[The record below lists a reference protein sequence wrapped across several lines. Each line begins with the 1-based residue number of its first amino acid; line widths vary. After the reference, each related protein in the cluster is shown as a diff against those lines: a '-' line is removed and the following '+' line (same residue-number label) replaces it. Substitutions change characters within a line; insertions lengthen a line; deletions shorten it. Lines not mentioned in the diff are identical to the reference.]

1 MVKVASACSS
11 RGCVG
16 TRVPPTASRPP
27 AAASAAPVFERR
39 LIPKRANALPPA
51 IAPQRVQAELP
62 LRRRE
67 YSREF
72 KFIICPPFEGY
83 EFGCEVKHTSF
94 VGIEVLG
101 KTKCVTKETYLL

>member
-1 MVKVASACSS
+1 MVKVASAWSS
-11 RGCVG
+11 RDCVG
-16 TRVPPTASRPP
+16 IRVPPTASRPP

-83 EFGCEVKHTSF
+83 DSDARSNTR
-94 VGIEVLG
+94 VLSESRCSE
-101 KTKCVTKETYLL
+101 KRNA